1 MHGLHIWFKKYEFY
15 ILPLLIIGAV
25 LLLVRLFSAAP
36 DTGTREREKVLPL
49 KEGDTIG
56 ILAPAAHGGMTDY
69 NRSIEL
75 LESLGYKVKLAP
87 SVTDDYGYLAGSD
100 EERAKDLNDFF
111 KDDSVK
117 AIVCLRGGYGSAR
130 LLDKLDYDMIAH
142 HPKML
147 IGFSDITALHA
158 AIGEKSGIVTIHG
171 PMMSSFKGDNY
182 TAFTLYNFENG
193 LSGSLPKG
201 DIRLPAG
208 KTLKTLTPGDA
219 TGIVEGGNLTVLA
232 SLCGTPYELKGNG
245 AILLLEDT
253 GEDPYRVDRMMEQLY
268 QSGLLS
274 RVSAIAYGDFY
285 GASPVG
291 DEFSIHDVLA
301 YYAKLSGKPAIEGVP
316 VGHGPDNLFLPLGVK
331 ATIHAREDGSAVF
344 SYDESY
350 LK

>member
-15 ILPLLIIGAV
+15 ILPLLIIGVV

-36 DTGTREREKVLPL
+36 DTGMREREKVLPL

-147 IGFSDITALHA
+147 IGF
-158 AIGEKSGIVTIHG
+158 
-171 PMMSSFKGDNY
+171 P
-182 TAFTLYNFENG
+182 TLPP
-193 LSGSLPKG
+193 S
-201 DIRLPAG
+201 
-208 KTLKTLTPGDA
+208 TPPSA
-219 TGIVEGGNLTVLA
+219 RRAVWSPSTV
-232 SLCGTPYELKGNG
+232 P
-245 AILLLEDT
+245 
-253 GEDPYRVDRMMEQLY
+253 
-268 QSGLLS
+268 
-274 RVSAIAYGDFY
+274 
-285 GASPVG
+285 
-291 DEFSIHDVLA
+291 
-301 YYAKLSGKPAIEGVP
+301 
-316 VGHGPDNLFLPLGVK
+316 
-331 ATIHAREDGSAVF
+331 
-344 SYDESY
+344 
-350 LK
+350 